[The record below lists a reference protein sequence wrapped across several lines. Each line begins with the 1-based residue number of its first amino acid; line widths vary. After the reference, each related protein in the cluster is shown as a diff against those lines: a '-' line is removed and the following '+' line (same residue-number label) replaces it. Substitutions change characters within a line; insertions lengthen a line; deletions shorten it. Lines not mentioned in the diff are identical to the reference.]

1 MITYIFLYSIKN
13 FKLKQVFFLRSSH
26 LFKFVNAY
34 GKFQT
39 KHKQDFTDLTG
50 GFMNSRNN
58 ISLCMFNYKIVV
70 LEYRLLY
77 L

>member
-1 MITYIFLYSIKN
+1 M
-13 FKLKQVFFLRSSH
+13 SH